1 MSVGITKED
10 QDALRFLWIDDT
22 ILSHPHV
29 LICFLFFFLAGGRSL
44 KEKFKGKTPVIVENI
59 EKLLYMDDISTGADK
74 TEDARKI

>member
-29 LICFLFFFLAGGRSL
+29 LICFFFSGGGGG
-44 KEKFKGKTPVIVENI
+44 EKFKGEV
-59 EKLLYMDDISTGADK
+59 
-74 TEDARKI
+74 